1 MYKPKYFTLKEMI
14 SSNTAKEKN
23 IDNTPTWNIVLN
35 LLELVQNVLDP
46 IRESYGKPITVNS
59 GYRCLSLN
67 RQVGSKDNSQHVL
80 GQAADI
86 TVGSKK
92 DNQQLFK
99 FIQNNLQDWDQL
111 IDEKD
116 YQWIH
121 ISYSKDGNRKQV
133 LHIK

>member
-23 IDNTPTWNIVLN
+23 IDNTPTWSVVLN
-35 LLELVQNVLDP
+35 LLELVQNILDP
-46 IRESYGKPITVNS
+46 IREAYKKPITVNS
-59 GYRCLSLN
+59 GYRCLLLN

-86 TVGSKK
+86 TVGSKEANK
-92 DNQQLFK
+92 QLFE
-99 FIQNNLQDWDQL
+99 FIQSNIDAWDQL
-111 IDEKD
+111 IDECD

-121 ISYSKDGNRKQV
+121 ISYNKDNNRKQV
-133 LHIK
+133 LHL

>member
-23 IDNTPTWNIVLN
+23 IDNAPTWSVVLN

-46 IRESYGKPITVNS
+46 IREAYKKPITVNS

-86 TVGSKK
+86 TVGSKEANK
-92 DNQQLFK
+92 QLFE
-99 FIQNNLQDWDQL
+99 FIQSNIDAWDQL
-111 IDEKD
+111 IDECD

-121 ISYSKDGNRKQV
+121 ISYNKDNNRKQV
-133 LHIK
+133 LHL

>member
-23 IDNTPTWNIVLN
+23 IDNTPTWSVVLN

-46 IRESYGKPITVNS
+46 IRESYGKLIIVNS
-59 GYRCLSLN
+59 GYRCILLN
-67 RQVGSKDNSQHVL
+67 RQLGSKDNSQHVL

-86 TVGSKK
+86 TVGSKEANK
-92 DNQQLFK
+92 QLFE
-99 FIQNNLQDWDQL
+99 FIQNNIDTWDQL
-111 IDEKD
+111 IDECD

-121 ISYSKDGNRKQV
+121 ISYNKDNNRKQV
-133 LHIK
+133 LHL